1 MRWYL
6 VVKTINGHRYR
17 YKQRTWR
24 EGGKVKTH
32 SVYLGRAVGPVLAR
46 ILEDGHDREEVQ
58 FHTWGEPDF
67 IDGLLDDRMPAWMS
81 AEGASVRAVEPADA
95 PDAEVDLD
103 ISKLAM
109 PRLLTLPLRLNISV
123 IAVHEARGLRRPMYD
138 VERHRFLLPDV
149 SRYAH
154 RGRQSAEVT
163 LVRDL
168 VHECAHASMRF
179 LGRAGPGRGQGQG
192 MGEDDRGRAFAR
204 EEAIAVLATELVLRR
219 CQEARDSRQTRE
231 ALDAL
236 NREWD
241 AQVVDAGVRSDA
253 VACAD
258 YLCRQLRGA
267 NAKSP

>member
-46 ILEDGHDREEVQ
+46 ILEQGQDREEVQ

-67 IDGLLDDRMPAWMS
+67 IDGLLDARMPAWMS
-81 AEGASVRAVEPADA
+81 AEGASPVTAELGDA
-95 PDAEVDLD
+95 HDEHVDLD

-123 IAVHEARGLRRPMYD
+123 IAMHEARGLRRPMYD

-179 LGRAGPGRGQGQG
+179 LGRAGPGRGP
-192 MGEDDRGRAFAR
+192 GEDERGRAFAR

-219 CQEARDSRQTRE
+219 CRETRDSRQTRE

-241 AQVVDAGVRSDA
+241 GTQVVDAGVRSDA
-253 VACAD
+253 IACAD

-267 NAKSP
+267 NAKGR